1 MEESVKDQLYGE
13 KFRQSLEKGMSFPG
27 EYPFKFIVRTDTD
40 ARAQIEKAFEG
51 SAATVTET
59 PSSKGN
65 YVSLTIVLK
74 ASSADDILEKY
85 KATADIP
92 GVIRLL
98 PSTRTAVP
106 EAVTI
111 SMLPRSP
118 TVS

>member
-27 EYPFKFIVRTDTD
+27 EYSFKVIVRTDTD

-92 GVIRLL
+92 GVIRL
-98 PSTRTAVP
+98 
-106 EAVTI
+106 
-111 SMLPRSP
+111 
-118 TVS
+118 